1 LFGAE
6 SETLAVRT
14 ESSYQFFMR
23 RLTLLVV
30 LVAFTFSCGGQ
41 WPLLQCVAWA
51 NMVREYSEM
60 VPFSQAVRMTF
71 SGQYPCPLCKAIAE
85 KKQEEN
91 TKFAATFE
99 HEKKLFS
106 PGLEVAARCMAV
118 SPQTF
123 AVREPFFQTRSET
136 PPTPPPRFA

>member
-1 LFGAE
+1 
-6 SETLAVRT
+6 
-14 ESSYQFFMR
+14 MR

-41 WPLLQCVAWA
+41 WPLLQGVAWA
-51 NMVREYSEM
+51 NMVREYSETA
-60 VPFSQAVRMTF
+60 PFAQAVRMTF
-71 SGQYPCPLCKAIAE
+71 SGQYPCSLCKAIAE

-91 TKFAATFE
+91 TKLATALK

-106 PGLEVAARCMAV
+106 PGLVVEARSMAI

-123 AVREPFFQTRSET
+123 VVRESFFQTRSET
-136 PPTPPPRFA
+136 PPTPPPRCA

>member
-1 LFGAE
+1 
-6 SETLAVRT
+6 
-14 ESSYQFFMR
+14 MR

-41 WPLLQCVAWA
+41 WPVLQCVAWA

-60 VPFSQAVRMTF
+60 APFTQAVRMTF

-91 TKFAATFE
+91 TKLATTFK
-99 HEKKLFS
+99 HEKKIFS
-106 PGLEVAARCMAV
+106 PGLAVAARSITV
-118 SPQTF
+118 SSQPF
-123 AVREPFFQTRSET
+123 VVRDAFFQTRSEA